1 MLRGLILLL
10 PMMLVS
16 QFVFADSDART
27 PTPTPTSVN
36 STYKKGALCY
46 NAGSAIFRCV
56 GLGDITIPDIY
67 AKGYRVVATIPNS
80 QGTYIVIEEQ

>member
-16 QFVFADSDART
+16 QFVFADSDAR
-27 PTPTPTSVN
+27 TPTPTSVN